1 MSWDLVRKGGLSTSS
16 HEARTKLRQ
25 IEKLN
30 VKAPGER
37 MVVKSV
43 TSSEVDYRELYGI
56 LVIIS
61 FCLLV
66 IFTVYQL
73 HNFSLSTLFNR

>member
-43 TSSEVDYRELYGI
+43 ISSEVDYRELY
-56 LVIIS
+56 
-61 FCLLV
+61 
-66 IFTVYQL
+66 VYSSNYKL
-73 HNFSLSTLFNR
+73 WFNGDVHSLSAS